1 MRDETYR
8 PTPDGASGDAD
19 DQPEQQAV
27 APDTALTWQSPA
39 ERNKV
44 LSTWRRAVFW
54 RFAAKPRSL
63 RLAWVLRDLFHVRD
77 CYAFPRNSYLAAE
90 TALLPRKV
98 QDTMAALE
106 HGGAIL
112 RATIRVAGK
121 RRRVIYPGA
130 AVVER
135 AARHAHRGACLA
147 TPTVGHAH
155 RGASSNKRKN
165 TPRAPRTQREVAQAA
180 AELRERNARER
191 TADAAGAAAPDAA
204 RCAAE
209 GGRGRARR
217 SQGASPDAQ
226 DHGGPQACAVDV
238 RVALNLTPRPG
249 LSKKRGP
256 TNGGPFRFAFT

>member
-90 TALLPRKV
+90 AGPRKV
-98 QDTMAALE
+98 QETMAALE

-209 GGRGRARR
+209 GMCEAEPAEGKAHSLTRKITAARR
-217 SQGASPDAQ
+217 
-226 DHGGPQACAVDV
+226 ACAVDV

>member
-63 RLAWVLRDLFHVRD
+63 RLAWVLCDLFHVRD
-77 CYAFPRNSYLAAE
+77 CYAFPRDSYLAAE
-90 TALLPRKV
+90 AALLPRKV
-98 QDTMAALE
+98 QETVAALE

-135 AARHAHRGACLA
+135 AAR
-147 TPTVGHAH
+147 HAH

-209 GGRGRARR
+209 GVGEAEPAEAKAHPLTRKITAARR
-217 SQGASPDAQ
+217 LAPWMSA
-226 DHGGPQACAVDV
+226 
-238 RVALNLTPRPG
+238 RR
-249 LSKKRGP
+249 
-256 TNGGPFRFAFT
+256 